1 MKNILTILTIVGTIS
16 VCVDAVVFRP
26 TAGTP
31 WKKKDDQHESLV
43 EIIEHQET
51 DDNFS
56 ENNDVKTTE
65 ESV

>member
-1 MKNILTILTIVGTIS
+1 MRNILTILTIVGTIS
-16 VCVDAVVFRP
+16 VFVDAVVFRP

-43 EIIEHQET
+43 EMIEHQET

-56 ENNDVKTTE
+56 ENEHMRLVPN
-65 ESV
+65 